1 MAAEA
6 AESPLSHVISRIF
19 HLKPEHGRFPQG
31 ILPLSD
37 ISDHFPFPVTYNI
50 GGITLNAISWNIMAN
65 ATLRRKDES
74 GRAEIIMNSLKYY
87 IERLLHLGSD
97 LIHILLFQEYGKWAP
112 PLNQLSPMGLLGSE
126 GEAPPR
132 VDVSAWG
139 VLHSYGNPMSCR
151 PGLLTYYNK
160 MALGPLGVIPYIIYN
175 NNLRRGDGAAIPSPY
190 LGEIPR
196 GRDDL
201 EKNLVLILKLPA
213 HLNTIFVIQNT
224 HRSRDEKLSYTKHI
238 LNYFKRGERPG
249 RIMRWTGRPEAPDTE
264 PPPFPTDHRV
274 VVSII
279 GDFNYTPYALS
290 GNVVAPADIQDK
302 LHGDYA
308 PDDQDGNS
316 SFGNYL
322 YKHARE
328 EGFDDPAH
336 AYQDIIF
343 RSIDQYR
350 DPNIREALFQI
361 REGEPIATSGLVPCF
376 SQDILSRRR
385 KEDDILGIERLSQG
399 RRTQP
404 PSWRAAPTR
413 VQQREKRRAEDGK
426 YYTRQ
431 EFNKFYDSEA
441 EKKWRRARGRRP
453 GTQAIKP
460 KNIIHKKRK
469 RHKLNSKT
477 RKMKRKKS
485 LKKQKRNN
493 RTKKRRYR

>member
-6 AESPLSHVISRIF
+6 AESPLSRVISQIF
-19 HLKPEHGRFPQG
+19 HLKPEHGGLPQG
-31 ILPLSD
+31 ILPLSG

-65 ATLRRKDES
+65 ATLRRRHEFARD
-74 GRAEIIMNSLKYY
+74 RAKIIMDSLKYY
-87 IERLLHLGSD
+87 IARLLHLNRD
-97 LIHILLFQEYGKWAP
+97 LIHILLFQEYGKWEP

-126 GEAPPR
+126 GEDPPR
-132 VDVSAWG
+132 IDVSAWG

-160 MALGPLGVIPYIIYN
+160 MALHPLGVIPYIIYN
-175 NNLRRGDGAAIPSPY
+175 NNLRRGDRAAIPSPY
-190 LGEIPR
+190 LGEIPHE
-196 GRDDL
+196 RDDL

-238 LNYFKRGERPG
+238 LNYFKRGEQPG
-249 RIMRWTGRPEAPDTE
+249 EIMRWTGRPEASE
-264 PPPFPTDHRV
+264 ASPFPTDHRV

-308 PDDQDGNS
+308 PDDANGNS

-328 EGFDDPAH
+328 ERFDDPAD

-376 SQDILSRRR
+376 SHTILSRRR

-399 RRTQP
+399 RRTQSS
-404 PSWRAAPTR
+404 SWRAAPPR
-413 VQQREKRRAEDGK
+413 VQQRETRRAEDGK

-431 EFNKFYDSEA
+431 EFIKYYGQEGANKWD
-441 EKKWRRARGRRP
+441 RARGRRP
-453 GTQAIKP
+453 GTQDIKP
-460 KNIIHKKRK
+460 KTIIHKKRK
-469 RHKLNSKT
+469 RHKLNSKSRT
-477 RKMKRKKS
+477 RKRKKS